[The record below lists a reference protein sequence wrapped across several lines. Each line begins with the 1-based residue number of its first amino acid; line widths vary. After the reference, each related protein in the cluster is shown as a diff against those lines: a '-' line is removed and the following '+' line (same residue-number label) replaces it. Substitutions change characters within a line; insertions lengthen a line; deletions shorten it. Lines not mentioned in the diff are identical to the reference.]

1 MFAFILQY
9 HYIRINQTQIF
20 SKSEKENDAKVIDR
34 ILESKAAGFL
44 KPTKDNSA
52 WDEMYEFTKN
62 KDTAWAHENLEGV
75 LITFSFSYMGA
86 FDTKGHALYTVS
98 DSTTKDFIITSL
110 NINNWFFN
118 KKIIYG
124 FTIFNNNLFEIFGTP
139 IVPSYDIYYKT
150 KSNGFLISAKK
161 WDNSYIHEI
170 ETTTGFKAEIST
182 STKIDSLSSDNNY
195 ETIYKQLKS
204 ISGETIATL
213 KFYRERTY
221 TTQINYLNLLA
232 ISSLI
237 MLIIS
242 LVIFFLLVNR
252 WINKPMK
259 NITKSLKTGEDKY
272 IESLKNKKTEFGEIA
287 RLINKFNEQKEH
299 LVKEV
304 KKRTEA
310 NEKFE
315 ALLKAQPDII
325 FIINNKGY
333 FSEYYSSTDNYLFKN
348 KEDIIGKALYEVY
361 PENFSKLLLSKL
373 DEIIN
378 NKTIYSFE
386 YELPSEKGI
395 LNFEA
400 RLVAIDD
407 TNILS
412 VVRDITDLK
421 KVETELV
428 IARNKAQE
436 SDRLKSAFLANMSHE
451 IRTPMHAILGFSKLL
466 EDRSISNEEKS
477 GFINIINKSGEEL
490 LTLIN
495 DIIDISKI
503 ESNLLELSRSSFN
516 LNNLME
522 QLLIKF
528 ESEKIRLNKKEVV
541 LKLEK
546 FFENRF
552 ANIICDNVRLA
563 QVLNNLIGNALKFTD
578 KGHIR
583 FGYRVD
589 GDFLL
594 FFVEDTG
601 KGISKCNHDLIF
613 ERFRQ
618 EDESNE
624 RNFGGAGLGL
634 SICKGIVELMG
645 GKIWMESI
653 EGNGSTFYFTLPA
666 SILVKSE
673 ENEVTMVQE
682 KDFYDFTGKTIII
695 AEDIIENFELIK
707 ILLRKTNANLI
718 HAENG
723 ADAIQKFKSAEK
735 TDLILMDIRMPVMN
749 GYDATKELKKIN
761 PNLPIIALTAHAF
774 SEEKTK
780 CLNAGCDDFISKPI
794 DEKSLLLIIEKF
806 LKTRS

>member
-1 MFAFILQY
+1 
-9 HYIRINQTQIF
+9 
-20 SKSEKENDAKVIDR
+20 
-34 ILESKAAGFL
+34 
-44 KPTKDNSA
+44 
-52 WDEMYEFTKN
+52 
-62 KDTAWAHENLEGV
+62 
-75 LITFSFSYMGA
+75 
-86 FDTKGHALYTVS
+86 
-98 DSTTKDFIITSL
+98 
-110 NINNWFFN
+110 
-118 KKIIYG
+118 
-124 FTIFNNNLFEIFGTP
+124 
-139 IVPSYDIYYKT
+139 
-150 KSNGFLISAKK
+150 
-161 WDNSYIHEI
+161 
-170 ETTTGFKAEIST
+170 
-182 STKIDSLSSDNNY
+182 
-195 ETIYKQLKS
+195 
-204 ISGETIATL
+204 
-213 KFYRERTY
+213 
-221 TTQINYLNLLA
+221 
-232 ISSLI
+232 
-237 MLIIS
+237 
-242 LVIFFLLVNR
+242 
-252 WINKPMK
+252 
-259 NITKSLKTGEDKY
+259 
-272 IESLKNKKTEFGEIA
+272 
-287 RLINKFNEQKEH
+287 
-299 LVKEV
+299 
-304 KKRTEA
+304 
-310 NEKFE
+310 
-315 ALLKAQPDII
+315 
-325 FIINNKGY
+325 
-333 FSEYYSSTDNYLFKN
+333 
-348 KEDIIGKALYEVY
+348 
-361 PENFSKLLLSKL
+361 
-373 DEIIN
+373 
-378 NKTIYSFE
+378 
-386 YELPSEKGI
+386 
-395 LNFEA
+395 
-400 RLVAIDD
+400 
-407 TNILS
+407 
-412 VVRDITDLK
+412 
-421 KVETELV
+421 
-428 IARNKAQE
+428 
-436 SDRLKSAFLANMSHE
+436 
-451 IRTPMHAILGFSKLL
+451 
-466 EDRSISNEEKS
+466 
-477 GFINIINKSGEEL
+477 
-490 LTLIN
+490 
-495 DIIDISKI
+495 
-503 ESNLLELSRSSFN
+503 
-516 LNNLME
+516 ME